1 MQVGFRSS
9 VVLVLVTAASLVIHA
24 DGTPPSQAAD
34 VQFQLGTLLY
44 SEGRYIE
51 SLEAFQNALKSQ
63 DTLLLRGAR
72 AGVVQAAL
80 RVAEFDT
87 ARHEGEAL
95 VKAAPRDADAVAL
108 YADALWASG
117 LFEEAEQRYKDALD
131 LSPELPRGFHGMARS
146 LLARSHLDE
155 AMNQAQAAL
164 RLSPRDLEIHHT
176 VGAIYERMHKYEEAA
191 AAYGNYVNL
200 LPNKDTSE
208 KAAWS
213 RAEIRFLRSFA
224 QRVPFQADPGTDDM
238 VFAMDF
244 RLVNEKVVVRA
255 RLNNASPQDF
265 VVDTGAESTVI
276 TEPTARRLG
285 VAPVTYTLSAGVG
298 ETGLRGLQLA
308 RIDSLE
314 LGTLK
319 LRNVPCIIKSPPL
332 RDLPSSETES
342 LSPISLG
349 YSMIIDYQSHKLI
362 FGKHLPIETGD
373 LELPLRVYRL
383 VTVLGIVAREHQANF
398 VVDTGGEV
406 ISISQ
411 ATANRLPVKEG
422 SRRIALRVYGSS
434 GWDRDAFL
442 MPGVDLTFDTIKYTN
457 FPVVVLNLNAP
468 SALLGFQLGGIVGH
482 KFLSGYR
489 VGIDLERSVLRLK
502 AIS

>member
-1 MQVGFRSS
+1 MRVGFRSS
-9 VVLVLVTAASLVIHA
+9 IVLVLLAAASLVIHA
-24 DGTPPSQAAD
+24 EVTPSRAAD
-34 VQFQLGTLLY
+34 VQYQLGTLLY
-44 SEGRYIE
+44 SEGRYVE
-51 SLEAFQNALKSQ
+51 ALEAYQNALKST
-63 DTLLLRGAR
+63 DGLLQRSAR

-87 ARHEGEAL
+87 ARTEGETLARS
-95 VKAAPRDADAVAL
+95 APRDPDAIAL
-108 YADALWASG
+108 YGDSLWASG
-117 LFEEAEQRYKDALD
+117 LFEESEQRYREALA
-131 LSPELPRGFHGMARS
+131 LAPELARGLHGVARS
-146 LLARSHLDE
+146 LLARNQLDE
-155 AMNQAQAAL
+155 ALNQAQAAL
-164 RLSPRDLEIHHT
+164 KLAPRDLEIHHT

-224 QRVPFQADPGTDDM
+224 QRVPFQADPGTDDQ
-238 VFAMDF
+238 VFTVDF
-244 RLVNEKVVVRA
+244 RLVNDKVVVRA
-255 RLNNASPQDF
+255 RVNDATPQDF
-265 VVDTGAESTVI
+265 VVDTGAESTII

-285 VAPVTYTLSAGVG
+285 VAPITYTLSAGVG

-308 RIDSLE
+308 RVDSLE

-332 RDLPSSETES
+332 RDLPSNETES
-342 LSPISLG
+342 LSPIALG
-349 YSMIIDYQSHKLI
+349 YSMIIDYKAHKLT

-383 VTVLGIVAREHQANF
+383 VTVRGIVAREHQANF

-411 ATANRLPVKEG
+411 ATANRLPAKEG
-422 SRRIALRVYGSS
+422 MRKIALRVYGSS

-442 MPGVDLTFDTIKYTN
+442 MPGVDLTFDKIKYTN

-502 AIS
+502 SNS

>member
-1 MQVGFRSS
+1 
-9 VVLVLVTAASLVIHA
+9 
-24 DGTPPSQAAD
+24 
-34 VQFQLGTLLY
+34 
-44 SEGRYIE
+44 
-51 SLEAFQNALKSQ
+51 
-63 DTLLLRGAR
+63 
-72 AGVVQAAL
+72 
-80 RVAEFDT
+80 
-87 ARHEGEAL
+87 
-95 VKAAPRDADAVAL
+95 
-108 YADALWASG
+108 
-117 LFEEAEQRYKDALD
+117 
-131 LSPELPRGFHGMARS
+131 
-146 LLARSHLDE
+146 
-155 AMNQAQAAL
+155 
-164 RLSPRDLEIHHT
+164 
-176 VGAIYERMHKYEEAA
+176 
-191 AAYGNYVNL
+191 
-200 LPNKDTSE
+200 
-208 KAAWS
+208 
-213 RAEIRFLRSFA
+213 
-224 QRVPFQADPGTDDM
+224 
-238 VFAMDF
+238 
-244 RLVNEKVVVRA
+244 
-255 RLNNASPQDF
+255 
-265 VVDTGAESTVI
+265 VDTGAESTII

-285 VAPVTYTLSAGVG
+285 VAPITYTLSAGVG

-332 RDLPSSETES
+332 RDLPSGETES
-342 LSPISLG
+342 LSPIALG

-362 FGKHLPIETGD
+362 WGKHLPIEVGD

-383 VTVLGIVAREHQANF
+383 VTVRGLVASHHHANF

-422 SRRIALRVYGSS
+422 ARKIALRVYGSS

-442 MPGVDLTFDTIKYTN
+442 MPGVDLAFDTIKYTN